1 MLYADRC
8 GTCHRPHHPGG
19 LTPKMWETMIRRME
33 GEMDRRGM
41 RGLSPE
47 ERTTILEYLTRHA
60 YAE

>member
-1 MLYADRC
+1 
-8 GTCHRPHHPGG
+8 
-19 LTPKMWETMIRRME
+19 MIRRME